1 MKAYIVRSVIG
12 CLAIAGS
19 WSMQE
24 AQGGSYNFNST
35 GQLDDFAKTGGN
47 ASFWAIHP
55 GTGIGGTDS
64 LKGVNTSTPG
74 WMIHQQSASVEAP
87 FTAYI
92 DFQWQQETVNLGYSL
107 LVGAVSTS
115 NYSFTLSG
123 GTETPGMHHLVAV
136 VHNDGTTGNN
146 TIRVGVLQAQNITSA
161 NIAYSDYMT
170 LTPGSWYRLQL
181 DFEWDGTRFD
191 ALGSIYSLNNTT
203 GAVTGLLESVTRNNL
218 LMNDLHA
225 NGVIYSAFG
234 INGQSQN
241 RGITGVDNFYTS
253 VPEPSGGVLMLLGL
267 SGVLF
272 SRKKR

>member
-1 MKAYIVRSVIG
+1 
-12 CLAIAGS
+12 
-19 WSMQE
+19 MQE